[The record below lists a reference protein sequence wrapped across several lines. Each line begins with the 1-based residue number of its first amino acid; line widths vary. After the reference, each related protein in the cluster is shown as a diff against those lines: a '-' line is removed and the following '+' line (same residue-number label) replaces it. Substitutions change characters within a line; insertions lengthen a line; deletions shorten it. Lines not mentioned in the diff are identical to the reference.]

1 MKKFILWTLGIIL
14 ALFVLI
20 FCVLFTPPGNAL
32 LIVESALCKLC
43 LKELCMKKFILWT
56 LGIILALFVLIFCVL
71 FTPPGNAL
79 LKPIIQ
85 GQIDKYA
92 PIKLDLEKFSLG
104 ISSVELKIAHN
115 DAIIIT
121 LGGDFSLFSQTLD
134 VALKVDARDIAVLGE
149 LVDTPLQGSFVINT
163 TAKGSLEHLEVNT
176 TSDIAKS
183 FTDIRITLQDFTPT
197 AILANIKDAQI
208 KEFLAMAGI
217 KPYASG
223 SLSLEADIKGDKDM
237 NFNGNA
243 LLQITQGLVDSTLI
257 KKDFEIDVPK
267 TTFVTTL
274 NALFDMD
281 KLNHDFSFNGNIG
294 NIHSS
299 GQTLLK
305 TLSTNTSYAV
315 NLSDLSA
322 FTPLVGMPIRGS
334 FDNGN
339 IGNIHSSGQTL
350 LKTLSTNTSY
360 AVNLS
365 DLSAFTPLVGMPIRG
380 SFETKGE
387 VKGGM
392 ESLEIKGS
400 SNLASSNTS
409 YEAVLKNLA
418 PDTIKAKVS
427 NLQLDTLLWMIY
439 MPRYADMRL
448 NLNAV
453 VSELDKGIST
463 QTDIKLS
470 GTTNN
475 AVMKKEFDLDMPN
488 TKFNLT
494 SNVSLNK
501 GIGEANSKLDSDIA
515 NLELSKTQ
523 INLKDS
529 SFTIPYIATIP
540 NLKKLKFITG
550 MELAGD
556 FNSDIANL
564 ELSKTQI
571 NLKDSSF
578 TIPYIAT
585 IPNLKKLKFITG
597 MELAG
602 DFKAQGTAKLKDTLY
617 ADFNTQSLG
626 GSIDA
631 KLDGNTLLASLK
643 DVNTLKLFSI
653 AQLKPVFS
661 SSMNGDFNYNTLTE
675 KGTLKAVL
683 SNGKLMPN
691 EITQLVEK
699 YLKTDITKE
708 VYEDAGLNATID
720 KKLITTD
727 IGLKSNNT
735 AIYAQGASID
745 TQKGKIKADLKFQI
759 KDKYIYLKARDNLE
773 SPSLSIDASDLIKAE
788 ASKALSKGAEQAI
801 DKYIKDDKIKEG
813 AGKLLNNLFK

>member
-1 MKKFILWTLGIIL
+1 MKKFVLWI
-14 ALFVLI
+14 
-20 FCVLFTPPGNAL
+20 
-32 LIVESALCKLC
+32 
-43 LKELCMKKFILWT
+43 

-92 PIKLDLEKFSLG
+92 PIKLELETFSLG

-134 VALKVDARDIAVLGE
+134 LALKVDARDIAVLGE

-183 FTDIRITLQDFTPT
+183 FTDIRVTLQDFTPT

-223 SLSLEADIKGDKDM
+223 SLSLEADIKGDQNM

-243 LLQITQGLVDSTLI
+243 LLQIAQGLVDSTLI
-257 KKDFEIDVPK
+257 KKDFDIDVPK

-315 NLSDLSA
+315 DLSDLSA

-334 FDNGN
+334 FN
-339 IGNIHSSGQTL
+339 
-350 LKTLSTNTSY
+350 
-360 AVNLS
+360 
-365 DLSAFTPLVGMPIRG
+365 
-380 SFETKGE
+380 TKGE

-392 ESLEIKGS
+392 ESLEIKGN
-400 SNLASSNTS
+400 SNIASSNTS
-409 YEAVLKNLA
+409 YEALLKNLA
-418 PDTIKAKVS
+418 PDTIKAQVS
-427 NLQLDTLLWMIY
+427 NLKLDTLLWMIY

-453 VSELDKGIST
+453 VSELDKGLSSK
-463 QTDIKLS
+463 TDLTLT

-494 SNVSLNK
+494 SGVVLK
-501 GIGEANSKLDSDIA
+501 QGVGEANSKLDSDIA
-515 NLELSKTQ
+515 NLNLAKTQ

-529 SFTIPYIATIP
+529 SFVVPYVATIP
-540 NLKKLKFITG
+540 NLKKLKF
-550 MELAGD
+550 L
-556 FNSDIANL
+556 
-564 ELSKTQI
+564 
-571 NLKDSSF
+571 
-578 TIPYIAT
+578 
-585 IPNLKKLKFITG
+585 TG

-617 ADFNTQSLG
+617 ADFSTQSLG

-631 KLDGNTLLASLK
+631 KLDNNKLFASLK

-661 SSMNGDFNYNTLTE
+661 SSMNGDFNYDTLTE

-691 EITQLVEK
+691 EITQLAEK

-708 VYEDAGLNATID
+708 AYEDAGLNATID

-745 TQKGKIKADLKFQI
+745 TEKGKINADIKFQI
-759 KDKYIYLKARDNLE
+759 KDKYIYLKARDNLA

>member
-1 MKKFILWTLGIIL
+1 MKKF
-14 ALFVLI
+14 V
-20 FCVLFTPPGNAL
+20 
-32 LIVESALCKLC
+32 
-43 LKELCMKKFILWT
+43 LWT

-104 ISSVELKIAHN
+104 ISSAEIKITHN

-134 VALKVDARDIAVLGE
+134 LALKVDARDIAVLGE

-208 KEFLAMAGI
+208 KEFLAMAGV

-243 LLQITQGLVDSTLI
+243 LLQIAQGLVDSALI
-257 KKDFEIDVPK
+257 KKDFDIDVPK

-305 TLSTNTSYAV
+305 TLNTNTSYAV

-334 FDNGN
+334 FN
-339 IGNIHSSGQTL
+339 
-350 LKTLSTNTSY
+350 
-360 AVNLS
+360 
-365 DLSAFTPLVGMPIRG
+365 
-380 SFETKGE
+380 TKGE
-387 VKGGM
+387 IKGGS
-392 ESLEIKGS
+392 ESLEIKGT
-400 SNLASSNTS
+400 SNIASSNTS
-409 YEAVLKNLA
+409 YEALLKNLA

-427 NLQLDTLLWMIY
+427 NLKLDTLLWMIY
-439 MPRYADMRL
+439 MPRYADMKL

-463 QTDIKLS
+463 KTDLTLTGI
-470 GTTNN
+470 TNN
-475 AVMKKEFDLDMPN
+475 AVMKKEFELDMPN
-488 TKFNLT
+488 TNFNLT
-494 SNVSLNK
+494 SGITLNK

-515 NLELSKTQ
+515 NLKLAKTQ

-529 SFTIPYIATIP
+529 SFVVPYIAIIP

-556 FNSDIANL
+556 F
-564 ELSKTQI
+564 Q
-571 NLKDSSF
+571 
-578 TIPYIAT
+578 
-585 IPNLKKLKFITG
+585 
-597 MELAG
+597 
-602 DFKAQGTAKLKDTLY
+602 AQGTAKLKDTLY
-617 ADFNTQSLG
+617 ADFSTQSLG

-631 KLDGNTLLASLK
+631 KLDNNKLIASLK

-661 SSMNGDFNYNTLTE
+661 SSMNGDFNYDTLTE

-691 EITQLVEK
+691 EITQLTEK

-745 TQKGKIKADLKFQI
+745 TEKGKIKADLKFQI

-788 ASKALSKGAEQAI
+788 AAKALNKGAEQAI
-801 DKYIKDDKIKEG
+801 DKYIKDDKLKEG

>member
-1 MKKFILWTLGIIL
+1 
-14 ALFVLI
+14 
-20 FCVLFTPPGNAL
+20 
-32 LIVESALCKLC
+32 
-43 LKELCMKKFILWT
+43 MKKFILWT

-334 FDNGN
+334 F
-339 IGNIHSSGQTL
+339 
-350 LKTLSTNTSY
+350 
-360 AVNLS
+360 
-365 DLSAFTPLVGMPIRG
+365 
-380 SFETKGE
+380 ETKGE

-439 MPRYADMRL
+439 MPRYADMKL
-448 NLNAV
+448 HLNAV

-501 GIGEANSKLDSDIA
+501 GIGEANSKLV
-515 NLELSKTQ
+515 
-523 INLKDS
+523 
-529 SFTIPYIATIP
+529 
-540 NLKKLKFITG
+540 
-550 MELAGD
+550 
-556 FNSDIANL
+556 SDIANL

-773 SPSLSIDASDLIKAE
+773 SPNLSIDASDLIKAE

>member
-1 MKKFILWTLGIIL
+1 M
-14 ALFVLI
+14 
-20 FCVLFTPPGNAL
+20 
-32 LIVESALCKLC
+32 
-43 LKELCMKKFILWT
+43 CMKKFVLWI

-134 VALKVDARDIAVLGE
+134 LALKVDARDIAVLGE

-183 FTDIRITLQDFTPT
+183 FTDIRVTLQDFTPT

-243 LLQITQGLVDSTLI
+243 LLQIAQGLVDSTLI
-257 KKDFEIDVPK
+257 KKDFDIDVPK

-315 NLSDLSA
+315 DLSDLSA

-334 FDNGN
+334 FN
-339 IGNIHSSGQTL
+339 
-350 LKTLSTNTSY
+350 
-360 AVNLS
+360 
-365 DLSAFTPLVGMPIRG
+365 
-380 SFETKGE
+380 TKGE

-400 SNLASSNTS
+400 SNIASSNTS
-409 YEAVLKNLA
+409 YEALLKNLA
-418 PDTIKAKVS
+418 PDTIKAQVS
-427 NLQLDTLLWMIY
+427 NLKLDTLLWMIY

-453 VSELDKGIST
+453 VSELDKGLSSK
-463 QTDIKLS
+463 TDLTLT

-494 SNVSLNK
+494 SGVVLK
-501 GIGEANSKLDSDIA
+501 QGIGEANSKLDSDIA
-515 NLELSKTQ
+515 NLNLAKTQ

-529 SFTIPYIATIP
+529 SFVVPYIATIP
-540 NLKKLKFITG
+540 NLKKLKF
-550 MELAGD
+550 L
-556 FNSDIANL
+556 
-564 ELSKTQI
+564 
-571 NLKDSSF
+571 
-578 TIPYIAT
+578 
-585 IPNLKKLKFITG
+585 TG

-617 ADFNTQSLG
+617 ADFSTQSLG

-631 KLDGNTLLASLK
+631 KLDHNKLIASLK

-661 SSMNGDFNYNTLTE
+661 SNMNGDFNYDTLTE

-691 EITQLVEK
+691 EITQLAEK

-708 VYEDAGLNATID
+708 AYEDAGLNATID

-745 TQKGKIKADLKFQI
+745 TEKGKIQADIKFQI
-759 KDKYIYLKARDNLE
+759 KDKYIYLKARDNLA
-773 SPSLSIDASDLIKAE
+773 SPSLSIDATDLIKAE
-788 ASKALSKGAEQAI
+788 ANKAISKGVEKVL
-801 DKYIKDDKIKEG
+801 DKHIKDDKIKES

>member
-1 MKKFILWTLGIIL
+1 MKKIVLWI
-14 ALFVLI
+14 
-20 FCVLFTPPGNAL
+20 
-32 LIVESALCKLC
+32 
-43 LKELCMKKFILWT
+43 

-92 PIKLDLEKFSLG
+92 PIKLELETFSLG

-115 DAIIIT
+115 DTIIT

-134 VALKVDARDIAVLGE
+134 LALKVDARDIAVLGE

-163 TAKGSLEHLEVNT
+163 TAKGSLKHLEVNT

-183 FTDIRITLQDFTPT
+183 FTDIRVTLQDFTPT

-217 KPYASG
+217 KPYTSG
-223 SLSLEADIKGDKDM
+223 SLSLEADIKGDQNM
-237 NFNGNA
+237 NFNGNT
-243 LLQITQGLVDSTLI
+243 LLQIAQGLVDSTLI
-257 KKDFEIDVPK
+257 KKDFDVDVPK

-315 NLSDLSA
+315 DLSDLSA

-334 FDNGN
+334 FN
-339 IGNIHSSGQTL
+339 
-350 LKTLSTNTSY
+350 
-360 AVNLS
+360 
-365 DLSAFTPLVGMPIRG
+365 
-380 SFETKGE
+380 TKGE

-400 SNLASSNTS
+400 SNIASSNTS
-409 YEAVLKNLA
+409 YEALLKNLA
-418 PDTIKAKVS
+418 PDTIKAQVS
-427 NLQLDTLLWMIY
+427 NLKLDTLLWMIY

-463 QTDIKLS
+463 KTDLTLT

-494 SNVSLNK
+494 SGVVLK
-501 GIGEANSKLDSDIA
+501 QGIGEANSKLDSDIA
-515 NLELSKTQ
+515 NLNLAKTQ

-529 SFTIPYIATIP
+529 SFVVPYVATIP
-540 NLKKLKFITG
+540 NLKKLKF
-550 MELAGD
+550 L
-556 FNSDIANL
+556 
-564 ELSKTQI
+564 
-571 NLKDSSF
+571 
-578 TIPYIAT
+578 
-585 IPNLKKLKFITG
+585 TG

-617 ADFNTQSLG
+617 ADFSTQSLG

-631 KLDGNTLLASLK
+631 KLDNNKLFASLK

-661 SSMNGDFNYNTLTE
+661 SSMNGDFNYDTLTE

-691 EITQLVEK
+691 EITQLAEK

-708 VYEDAGLNATID
+708 AYEDAGLNATID

-727 IGLKSNNT
+727 IGLKSSNT
-735 AIYAQGASID
+735 AIYAQEASID
-745 TQKGKIKADLKFQI
+745 TEKGKINADIKFQI
-759 KDKYIYLKARDNLE
+759 KDKYIYLKARDNLA

>member
-1 MKKFILWTLGIIL
+1 MKKF
-14 ALFVLI
+14 V
-20 FCVLFTPPGNAL
+20 
-32 LIVESALCKLC
+32 
-43 LKELCMKKFILWT
+43 LWT

-85 GQIDKYA
+85 GQIDKYS
-92 PIKLDLEKFSLG
+92 PIKLDLETFSLG
-104 ISSVELKIAHN
+104 ISSIEVKIVHN
-115 DAIIIT
+115 QAIIIT

-134 VALKVDARDIAVLGE
+134 LALKVDARDIAVLGE

-163 TAKGSLEHLEVNT
+163 TAKGSLEHLEINT

-183 FTDIRITLQDFTPT
+183 FTDIRVTLQDFAPT

-223 SLSLEADIKGDKDM
+223 SLSIEADIKGDKDM

-243 LLQITQGLVDSTLI
+243 LLQIAQGLVDSTLI
-257 KKDFEIDVPK
+257 KKDFDIDVPK

-274 NALFDMD
+274 NALFNMD
-281 KLNHDFSFNGNIG
+281 KLNHDFSFNANIG
-294 NIHSS
+294 NIHSN

-305 TLSTNTSYAV
+305 TLSTNTNYAV
-315 NLSDLSA
+315 DLSDLSA

-334 FDNGN
+334 FN
-339 IGNIHSSGQTL
+339 
-350 LKTLSTNTSY
+350 
-360 AVNLS
+360 
-365 DLSAFTPLVGMPIRG
+365 
-380 SFETKGE
+380 TKGE
-387 VKGGM
+387 VKGNT

-400 SNLASSNTS
+400 SNIASSNTS

-418 PDTIKAKVS
+418 PDTIKAQIN
-427 NLQLDTLLWMIY
+427 NLKLDTLLWMIY

-453 VSELDKGIST
+453 ISELDKGIST

-470 GTTNN
+470 GITNN

-488 TKFNLT
+488 TNFNLT
-494 SNVSLNK
+494 SGITLNK

-515 NLELSKTQ
+515 NLKLAKTQ

-529 SFTIPYIATIP
+529 SFIIPYEAI
-540 NLKKLKFITG
+540 
-550 MELAGD
+550 
-556 FNSDIANL
+556 
-564 ELSKTQI
+564 
-571 NLKDSSF
+571 
-578 TIPYIAT
+578 

-617 ADFNTQSLG
+617 ADFSTQSLG

-631 KLDGNTLLASLK
+631 KLDNNKLIASLK

-661 SSMNGDFNYNTLTE
+661 SSMNGDFNYDTLTE

-691 EITQLVEK
+691 EITQLAEK

-708 VYEDAGLNATID
+708 VYEDAKLDATID

-735 AIYAQGASID
+735 TIDAQGASID
-745 TQKGKIKADLKFQI
+745 TEKGKIQADIKFQI
-759 KDKYIYLKARDNLE
+759 KDKYIYLKARDNLT
-773 SPSLSIDASDLIKAE
+773 SPSLSIDASDLLKAQ

-813 AGKLLNNLFK
+813 AEKLLNNLFK

>member
-1 MKKFILWTLGIIL
+1 MKKFVLWI
-14 ALFVLI
+14 
-20 FCVLFTPPGNAL
+20 
-32 LIVESALCKLC
+32 
-43 LKELCMKKFILWT
+43 

-134 VALKVDARDIAVLGE
+134 LALKVDARDIAVLGE

-163 TAKGSLEHLEVNT
+163 TAKGSLKHLEVNT

-183 FTDIRITLQDFTPT
+183 FTDIRVTLQDFTPT

-243 LLQITQGLVDSTLI
+243 LLQIAQGLVDSTLI

-315 NLSDLSA
+315 DLSDLSA

-334 FDNGN
+334 F
-339 IGNIHSSGQTL
+339 S
-350 LKTLSTNTSY
+350 
-360 AVNLS
+360 
-365 DLSAFTPLVGMPIRG
+365 
-380 SFETKGE
+380 TKGE

-400 SNLASSNTS
+400 SNIASSNTS

-418 PDTIKAKVS
+418 PDTIKAQVS
-427 NLQLDTLLWMIY
+427 NLKLDTLLWMIY

-463 QTDIKLS
+463 KTDLTLT

-494 SNVSLNK
+494 SGVVLK
-501 GIGEANSKLDSDIA
+501 QGIGEANSKLDSDIA
-515 NLELSKTQ
+515 NLNLAKTQ

-529 SFTIPYIATIP
+529 SFVVPYVATIP
-540 NLKKLKFITG
+540 NLKKLKF
-550 MELAGD
+550 L
-556 FNSDIANL
+556 
-564 ELSKTQI
+564 
-571 NLKDSSF
+571 
-578 TIPYIAT
+578 
-585 IPNLKKLKFITG
+585 TG

-617 ADFNTQSLG
+617 ADFSTQSLG

-631 KLDGNTLLASLK
+631 KLDHNKLIASLK

-661 SSMNGDFNYNTLTE
+661 SSMNGDFNYDTLTE

-691 EITQLVEK
+691 EITQLAEK

-708 VYEDAGLNATID
+708 AYEDTGLNATID

-745 TQKGKIKADLKFQI
+745 TEKGKIQADIKFQI
-759 KDKYIYLKARDNLE
+759 KDKYIYLKARDNLA
-773 SPSLSIDASDLIKAE
+773 SPSLSIDATDLIKAE
-788 ASKALSKGAEQAI
+788 ANKAISKGVEKVL
-801 DKYIKDDKIKEG
+801 DKHIKDDKIKES